1 MSCEFRR
8 TLETPIGRLLL
19 VATEQGLAQIGFH
32 CLDVENDA
40 HPLLLQAERQLQEY
54 FAGRRRRFSVPLS
67 INGSDFQK
75 KVWQALREIPYGET
89 RSYLDIARRIEQPK
103 ACRAV
108 GQANH
113 ANPLPILLPCHR
125 VIGRDGRL
133 GGYAG
138 GTAEK
143 QFLLELERKYAE
155 V

>member
-1 MSCEFRR
+1 MSSEFRR

-19 VATEQGLAQIGFH
+19 VATEQGLEKIGFH

-40 HPLLLQAERQLQEY
+40 HPLLLQAEKQLQEY
-54 FAGRRRRFSVPLS
+54 FTGRRRRFSVPLS

-89 RSYLDIARRIEQPK
+89 RSYLDIARRIGQSK

-113 ANPLPILLPCHR
+113 ANPLPIFLPCHR
-125 VIGRDGRL
+125 VIGRDGCL

>member
-1 MSCEFRR
+1 M
-8 TLETPIGRLLL
+8 ETPIGRLLL
-19 VATEQGLAQIGFH
+19 VATERGLAKIGFR

-75 KVWQALREIPYGET
+75 KVWRALSEIPYGET
-89 RSYLDIARRIEQPK
+89 LSYLDIARQIGQPK

-108 GQANH
+108 GQANR

-125 VIGRDGRL
+125 VIARDGRL

-138 GTAEK
+138 GAAEK

>member
-133 GGYAG
+133 GGYAS